1 MCDDV
6 LNAVE
11 RVHDEVDACR
21 DADWSILGER
31 HRKTILDS
39 DEHAGANLSDAQK
52 EAIIAVCRETYYA
65 ASIIARAYAFK
76 AAEVLRHHEPE

>member
-1 MCDDV
+1 MISELVVDV
-6 LNAVE
+6 QPKEVSIAVLE
-11 RVHDEVDACR
+11 D
-21 DADWSILGER
+21 
-31 HRKTILDS
+31 K
-39 DEHAGANLSDAQK
+39 NLSDAQK

>member
-31 HRKTILDS
+31 LRKTILDS
-39 DEHAGANLSDAQK
+39 DEHAGANLSDAKRKQ
-52 EAIIAVCRETYYA
+52 
-65 ASIIARAYAFK
+65 
-76 AAEVLRHHEPE
+76 L